1 MRNASTMCHPCHAG
15 GAEASE
21 FRHTGGAGAEFG
33 HAGGAGAEP
42 PTLWSNSGFTLLE
55 ILVVV
60 VVMILLMGITFRL
73 VAPATSASD
82 ASGTI
87 KNLNLLKAAIE
98 EYHAEYGIYPPATD
112 KIGGNSGKYVDSDGK
127 GKLCVT
133 GCGAAPGVSCG
144 YIMPMAISRRL
155 NGKYPFCFG
164 LLSFLVDRRSPTT
177 PGDDNGLLEQI
188 YKGVS
193 PEEIIGDFGGNS
205 HWGKNGKALRKAVTL
220 GALYG
225 ALAPSDRDI
234 HFFKRVKPY
243 LDEANLGD
251 KHGVIYPNNPAIN
264 CYYYSIHDAWDQDL
278 VYICPPPHTGYA
290 LFSAGPDHKCVAS
303 DPLNRD
309 AKCPS
314 CGQYH
319 NRDNVYAAVG
329 DR

>member
-1 MRNASTMCHPCHAG
+1 MRNASTMCRPCHAG
-15 GAEASE
+15 
-21 FRHTGGAGAEFG
+21 R
-33 HAGGAGAEP
+33 AGAEP
-42 PTLWSNSGFTLLE
+42 PALWSKSGFTLLE

-60 VVMILLMGITFRL
+60 VVMALLMGITFHL
-73 VAPATSASD
+73 VSPATSAGN
-82 ASGTI
+82 ASTTI
-87 KNLNLLKAAIE
+87 KQLNLLKAAIE

-112 KIGGNSGKYVDSDGK
+112 KIGGNAGNYGDYGY
-127 GKLCVT
+127 LCVS
-133 GCGAAPGVSCG
+133 GCGAAPGAAFS
-144 YIMPMAISRRL
+144 YAMPMKISRKL
-155 NGKYPFCFG
+155 NGKYPFSFG
-164 LLSFLVDRRSPTT
+164 LMAYLVDRRSPES
-177 PGDDNGLLEQI
+177 PGENGGLLEKI
-188 YKGVS
+188 YEGVS

-243 LDEANLGD
+243 LDEAGLEN
-251 KHGVIYPNNPAIN
+251 KHGVIYPDKPEIN
-264 CYYYSIHDAWDQDL
+264 CYYYSVHDAWYQDF

-290 LFSAGPDHKCVAS
+290 LFSAGPDHMCVAS

-314 CGQYH
+314 CGKYH